1 MFDLHLGALAVAG
14 GPGGVPRGCSGDSH
28 LVEVVD
34 SVLCVGI
41 YSVYFIA

>member
-14 GPGGVPRGCSGDSH
+14 GLGGVPRGRLGDSH
-28 LVEVVD
+28 LVEVAD

-41 YSVYFIA
+41 YSVYLIA